1 MSKAVRDGFM
11 AILGQDEVWYHSR
24 GSFMPDSVSLVRL
37 ELGKIQ
43 SASKPKHFIKSTGEI
58 FLWV

>member
-1 MSKAVRDGFM
+1 MSEAVRDGFM

-37 ELGKIQ
+37 ELGKFSSVESRSI
-43 SASKPKHFIKSTGEI
+43 S
-58 FLWV
+58 

>member
-37 ELGKIQ
+37 ELGKFSPPQ
-43 SASKPKHFIKSTGEI
+43 SPSIS
-58 FLWV
+58 